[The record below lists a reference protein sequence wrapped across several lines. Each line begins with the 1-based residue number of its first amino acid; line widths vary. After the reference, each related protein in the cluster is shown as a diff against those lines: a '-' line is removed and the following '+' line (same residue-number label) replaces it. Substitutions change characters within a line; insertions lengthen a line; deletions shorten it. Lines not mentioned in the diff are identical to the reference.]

1 MGILG
6 NAMSL
11 KPTIKVGD
19 IVRDIRSGM
28 TDAELMGKYKLS
40 SAGLQS
46 IFGKLVD
53 GKIMRKSELFSRSLL
68 HADTVTLADL
78 RKLPR
83 SQLVEWICIKD
94 TAYRGTEYDV
104 QDITEQGLQIA
115 DIKAEVDEIRSFL
128 IPAEELEGVG
138 SIEFDGRCR
147 WSKRDKDNGRYA
159 AGFEITNISDEG
171 LTELRKLIDLFS
183 KKD

>member
-1 MGILG
+1 V
-6 NAMSL
+6 ST

-28 TDAELMGKYKLS
+28 SDSELMEKYKLS

-46 IFGKLVD
+46 IFGKLVNA
-53 GKIMRKSELFSRSLL
+53 KAMRKSELYSRSLL
-68 HADTVTLADL
+68 YADTVTIQDL

-83 SQLVEWICIKD
+83 NQLVDWISIED
-94 TAYRGTEYDV
+94 ISFPGTKYEV

-128 IPAEELEGVG
+128 IPADEAGG
-138 SIEFDGRCR
+138 GAPIEFEGRCR
-147 WSKRDKDNGRYA
+147 WIQRDKDKGRYT
-159 AGFEITNISDEG
+159 AGFEITKISEG
-171 LTELRKLIDLFS
+171 ALQELREMIKLFS
-183 KKD
+183 TKD